1 MTKKFA
7 ASLVL
12 AALAGSLVVGLLA
25 NLAGAPSG
33 SIPDWIEAIATVAA
47 FIAAVFAARYAA
59 GAFALERHRES
70 QRLDAERRAQAS
82 LVAAWPA
89 RFIQYME
96 EQQSGPPKGLD
107 TIAGAE
113 ALLRNASDLPVTNV
127 HVDFWVVHAY
137 ADEHGPAD
145 IRHLGG
151 QTVAVLPP
159 ATEPHRVL
167 WSTEGRQ
174 HFVEGVPTVG
184 DPRDHHPDQ
193 PPHDPAR
200 LILDLTFRDSA
211 GVLWRRDQLGRLQ
224 EVLEGLSTAG
234 D

>member
-1 MTKKFA
+1 
-7 ASLVL
+7 
-12 AALAGSLVVGLLA
+12 VGIIA

-47 FIAAVFAARYAA
+47 FAAAVFAARYAA
-59 GAFALERHRES
+59 GAFVLERERES

-89 RFIQYME
+89 RFIQYMD
-96 EQQSGPPKGLD
+96 EQQADLPKGLD

-113 ALLRNASDLPVTNV
+113 VLLRNASDLPVTNV
-127 HVDFWVVHAY
+127 HVDFWAVHAY

-145 IRHLGG
+145 IRRLGG
-151 QTVAVLPP
+151 QTLAVLPP

-174 HFVEGVPTVG
+174 HFLPGVPTVG
-184 DPRDHHPDQ
+184 DPRDFWPSE

-200 LILDLTFRDSA
+200 LILDLTFRDSS
-211 GVLWRRDQLGRLQ
+211 GVLWRRDRVGRLQ
-224 EVLEGLSTAG
+224 EVLKDRSTTS

>member
-7 ASLVL
+7 ASLAL
-12 AALAGSLVVGLLA
+12 AVLAGSLVVGIIA

-33 SIPDWIEAIATVAA
+33 SIPEWIEATATVAA
-47 FIAAVFAARYAA
+47 FAAAVFAARYAA
-59 GAFALERHRES
+59 GAFALERERES

-96 EQQSGPPKGLD
+96 EQHDGTWEGLD

-137 ADEHGPAD
+137 ADDHSPED
-145 IRHLGG
+145 IRRLGG
-151 QTVAVLPP
+151 QDLAALPP
-159 ATEPHRVL
+159 STEPEPIR

-174 HFVEGVPTVG
+174 HFLPGVPTVG
-184 DPRDHHPDQ
+184 DAHGYWPDQ

-200 LILDLTFRDSA
+200 LILKIRFRDSS
-211 GVLWRRDQLGRLQ
+211 GVMWRRDRVGRLE
-224 EVLEGLSTAG
+224 EVPEGQRVAG